1 MDRPRPIPSGFP
13 ALLLCL
19 AGCLAPRPD
28 TEKGE
33 ELSLE
38 ELARRVSEGA
48 TPVSGTVIDG
58 RELPEVEEPPLD
70 MGGLPAGIQGPP
82 AESSLDV
89 PDEQRENAYLRFGE
103 RILVHELVPGGPEL
117 ITKPYPLPPGRGED
131 MINLVQALEPFP
143 FRRVLLEEAPT
154 GAPDPSVAEL
164 LLLPGWDK
172 ENVTDPKPG
181 PTSRPPDKGSVL
193 SDLLVV
199 TASYDRLV
207 EVEDFINLFA
217 AGVRQIEIEAK
228 IVEVVENDSLDI
240 GINPNGD
247 LPIFD
252 FPEGT
257 FVDSLSYNLPN
268 SVDPAEALLTLGAVQ
283 DGLAFNA
290 VLEAL
295 ESFSNVSIDQRPKV
309 AVREGVPASIASTEE
324 IPYYEIGSINPS
336 GNFSSALKFKS
347 VGIELYVTPRV
358 VGTETLALDVHV
370 VASQRVGSVPTFTLT
385 GEALDTPLVATRT
398 ARTVVY
404 LKPGQAL
411 IIGGLT
417 TERVS
422 QVTNQVPILG
432 EIPILGLLFRSK
444 RDTTEKAYSMFVISP
459 RIIQGNEFDAAL

>member
-1 MDRPRPIPSGFP
+1 MDRPRPILT
-13 ALLLCL
+13 LLGGGLTFL
-19 AGCLAPRPD
+19 AACLAPRPGAGG
-28 TEKGE
+28 GE
-33 ELSLE
+33 EISAE
-38 ELARRVSEGA
+38 EAGRRLAAGG
-48 TPVSGTVIDG
+48 TPVTGEVVDG
-58 RELPEVEEPPLD
+58 RELPPSD
-70 MGGLPAGIQGPP
+70 AGLALPDPAALEQVPT
-82 AESSLDV
+82 LDV
-89 PDEQRENAYLRFGE
+89 PDEPRENPYLRFGE
-103 RILVHELVPGGPEL
+103 RILVHTLLSGEAV

-131 MINLVQALEPFP
+131 MLHLIQALQPFP
-143 FRRVLLEEAPT
+143 YKSTSLEQSPVAGE
-154 GAPDPSVAEL
+154 PDPAVVEL

-181 PTSRPPDKGSVL
+181 PTSKPPDKGTVL

-199 TASYDRLV
+199 TAGYERLE

-228 IVEVVENDSLDI
+228 IVEVVESDLTDI
-240 GINPNGD
+240 GIKPIPGT
-247 LPIFD
+247 PIFD

-257 FVDSLSYNLPN
+257 FVDSLDYNLPN
-268 SVDPAEALLTLGAVQ
+268 SVDPTEALLTLGAVQ

-290 VLEAL
+290 ILEAL

-309 AVREGVPASIASTEE
+309 AVREGVSASIASTEE
-324 IPYYEIGSINPS
+324 IPFYEIGSINPS

-370 VASQRVGSVPTFTLT
+370 IASQRVGSVPTFTLT
-385 GEALDTPLVATRT
+385 GEALDTPLIATRT
-398 ARTVVY
+398 AKTVVY

-417 TERVS
+417 AERAT
-422 QVTNQVPILG
+422 QVINQVPILG

-459 RIIQGNEFDAAL
+459 RIIQGNEFNASL